1 MIKIRKK
8 KRKRAIT
15 TEFTEINK
23 ITKVYFNQLEANKL
37 DSLDDVEKFLERCKD
52 I

>member
-8 KRKRAIT
+8 KRERAIT

-37 DSLDDVEKFLERCKD
+37 DSLGEMDRLQETLYQN
-52 I
+52 